1 MNNKNARDQR
11 GDARVRLP
19 QRHQVEMHF
28 LSLDEMIREDHL
40 ARTVVNYVDT
50 LDLSDLYREI
60 KATRCNA
67 GRNALDPRML
77 FSLWLFATLEGE
89 NSGRRIAKLT
99 KRDLAYMW
107 ICGGVS
113 VNYHSICDF
122 RTQHSQLLEQI
133 LTDSVSI
140 LQYHGLIELRCVAQ
154 DGMRVRANAG
164 SGSFRRQKSLE
175 EARAAAE
182 TYLQQLDSQPD
193 PSDQSDDQD
202 DNETPPNKG
211 QQSARAR
218 ASAERALRLEEA
230 CRQMEELQSRYTDRN
245 ANRKPED
252 RPSAPRVSTTDPE
265 ARRMK
270 MGDNGTRPAFNVQ
283 FATDADSLVTVS
295 VDVTNEGTDSALL
308 APRYDDVCQRYDV
321 VPESYLADGGF
332 SKKAGVCHVE
342 NSGTKFYGPLF
353 KEKSQLAAGKDPYAA
368 RYWENATYTAFRERM
383 GTDEAKAMYRR
394 RSAAAEFPNAVC
406 RNQGLSQFS
415 VRGLLK
421 ARAETLWHVL
431 AHNFRRY
438 MNLTKDDTKQTYLD
452 VLMTS

>member
-1 MNNKNARDQR
+1 MNDKNAREQR
-11 GDARVRLP
+11 GDARVKLP

-40 ARTVVNYVDT
+40 ARTVVNYVET
-50 LDLSDLYREI
+50 LDLSDLYQQI
-60 KATRCNA
+60 KATRSHV
-67 GRNALDPRML
+67 GRTAIDPRML

-99 KRDLAYMW
+99 QRDLAYMW

-140 LQYHGLIELRCVAQ
+140 LQHHGLIELRCVAQ

-175 EARAAAE
+175 ESRVAAE
-182 TYLQQLDSQPD
+182 AYLQQLDSQ
-193 PSDQSDDQD
+193 SDDSNDED
-202 DNETPPNKG
+202 DNNETPPSNG

-218 ASAERALRLEEA
+218 AATERALRLEEA
-230 CRQMEELQSRYTDRN
+230 CRQMQELQSRYTDRN
-245 ANRKPED
+245 ANRKPEH
-252 RPSAPRVSTTDPE
+252 RPSVPRVSTTDPE

-308 APRYDDVCQRYDV
+308 APMYDDVRQRYDV

-342 NSGTKFYGPLF
+342 QAGTKFYGPLF
-353 KEKSQLAAGKDPYAA
+353 KEKSQLAAGEDPYAV
-368 RYWENATYTAFRERM
+368 RDWENATYTAFRQRM

-406 RNQGLSQFS
+406 RNQGLKQFN

-421 ARAETLWHVL
+421 TKAETLWHVL
-431 AHNFRRY
+431 AHNFRRF
-438 MNLTKDDTKQTYLD
+438 MNLTETKTKQTYLE
-452 VLMTS
+452 VLMKS